1 MFYLCIVNKLINMFT
16 AKLRI
21 KMEVR
26 IRKNRNITDTLRN
39 LPIGESVVFKGATD
53 SLRQI
58 ASRLAKEEGLRF
70 TTSKK
75 GFTNS
80 IKIERIG

>member
-1 MFYLCIVNKLINMFT
+1 MFT
-16 AKLRI
+16 AKIRI

-26 IRKNRNITDTLRN
+26 IRKKRNITDMLRN
-39 LPIGESVVFKGATD
+39 LPVGESIVFKGAVD
-53 SLRQI
+53 SPKQI
-58 ASRLAKEEGLRF
+58 ASRLAKDEGLRF